1 MPISRPLLVALV
13 AAVLLG
19 AVFLVTRGGGE
30 ASESVTPTPAFLGD
44 EDRAPE
50 PSEPEPEPANPG
62 AGDSEDSTEAQ
73 TVPAQVET
81 ALERDRVAV
90 IVLYQPG
97 AADDEATL
105 GAVRSL
111 EEVSAEQGKSRG
123 GVEVFTDRLT
133 NAGDYLGVT
142 AALGVSQAPAVAI
155 VRPAG
160 EARLLEGFQDGNS
173 LRQHVADAL

>member
-19 AVFLVTRGGGE
+19 AVFLVTRSGGDG
-30 ASESVTPTPAFLGD
+30 SESVTPTPAFLGD
-44 EDRAPE
+44 EEPAPE
-50 PSEPEPEPANPG
+50 PPASGP
-62 AGDSEDSTEAQ
+62 ATRDAEAEESGRDQ
-73 TVPAQVET
+73 PVPAQVQQ
-81 ALERDRVAV
+81 ALDRNNVAV
-90 IVLYQPG
+90 IVLYQPR

-105 GAVRSL
+105 DAARRLQEGS
-111 EEVSAEQGKSRG
+111 SGQGKSRG

-155 VRPAG
+155 VRPTG
-160 EARLLEGFQDGNS
+160 EARLLQGFQDGNS

>member
-1 MPISRPLLVALV
+1 M
-13 AAVLLG
+13 
-19 AVFLVTRGGGE
+19 
-30 ASESVTPTPAFLGD
+30 
-44 EDRAPE
+44 
-50 PSEPEPEPANPG
+50 
-62 AGDSEDSTEAQ
+62 
-73 TVPAQVET
+73 PAQVDQ
-81 ALERDRVAV
+81 ALDRNNVAV

-105 GAVRSL
+105 DAARRLQEG
-111 EEVSAEQGKSRG
+111 SAGQGKSRG

-155 VRPAG
+155 VRPTG